1 MAPLLLQYALGA
13 SVWLSQIHFST
24 ALDAQIYERD
34 VALTPPAALP
44 GSWSYQGCYTEV
56 GRTLNGASYSNDTT
70 MTDESCISFCSA
82 KGFLYAGTEYAS
94 QCFCDSTIAPGALA
108 VNATDCSMAC
118 TGNATESCGGPNRL
132 SLFWSGQTGPVTD
145 PGPPNWAYV
154 GCYTEGITGRLLG
167 VGVSVPGGASN
178 MTVAGCTSACQAAGY
193 ILAGCEYGGEC
204 WCENT
209 FTNGGT
215 IAPTTPDGLS
225 GCSSL
230 CNGNFSEYCG
240 GASRLN
246 VYNFNKT
253 IATVTSS
260 ATASPTQ
267 TPAIK
272 PTVGPYT
279 YFGCQTEG
287 NGTRALAAAA
297 TASDTMT
304 LEACESFCGNYAYWG
319 TEYGREC
326 YCGNSFGQG
335 SVAAPNSDCSM
346 LCPGDVTEYCG
357 AGNRLSVYFK

>member
-1 MAPLLLQYALGA
+1 
-13 SVWLSQIHFST
+13 
-24 ALDAQIYERD
+24 
-34 VALTPPAALP
+34 
-44 GSWSYQGCYTEV
+44 
-56 GRTLNGASYSNDTT
+56 
-70 MTDESCISFCSA
+70 
-82 KGFLYAGTEYAS
+82 
-94 QCFCDSTIAPGALA
+94 
-108 VNATDCSMAC
+108 
-118 TGNATESCGGPNRL
+118 
-132 SLFWSGQTGPVTD
+132 
-145 PGPPNWAYV
+145 
-154 GCYTEGITGRLLG
+154 
-167 VGVSVPGGASN
+167 
-178 MTVAGCTSACQAAGY
+178 MTVAGCTSACQTAGY

-204 WCENT
+204 WCDNT

-230 CNGNFSEYCG
+230 CNGNLSEYCG

-253 IATVTSS
+253 IATITSS

-326 YCGNSFGQG
+326 ECFPFGFWIG
-335 SVAAPNSDCSM
+335 R
-346 LCPGDVTEYCG
+346 
-357 AGNRLSVYFK
+357 RLLTGFE